1 MSRPFRAL
9 TIAGKP
15 TQGDALGWYALP
27 LQGREVGV
35 DIYFGATVS
44 ILRNDPPNFQPSDL
58 VDPCNHT

>member
-44 ILRNDPPNFQPSDL
+44 ILPKNVLPAVVKYAIRI
-58 VDPCNHT
+58 